1 MALALSGVPK
11 FSLTL
16 LWRVCNAVLRGPSL
30 GGRYFAL
37 VNASPAEGVVGPD
50 VVVGKFLYLGAGV
63 AG

>member
-1 MALALSGVPK
+1 M
-11 FSLTL
+11 
-16 LWRVCNAVLRGPSL
+16 LRGPSL

-37 VNASPAEGVVGPD
+37 VHASPAEGVVGPD